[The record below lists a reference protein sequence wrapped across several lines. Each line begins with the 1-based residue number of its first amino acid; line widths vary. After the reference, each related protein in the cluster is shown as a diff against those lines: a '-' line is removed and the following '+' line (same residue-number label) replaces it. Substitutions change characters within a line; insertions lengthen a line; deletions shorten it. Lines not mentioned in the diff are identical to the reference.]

1 MNFYVP
7 ALCTYIYISVCVC
20 VYSYIQN
27 LKKKTYVENLRV
39 GEQIQLESMLQI
51 QDVEM

>member
-7 ALCTYIYISVCVC
+7 AHFQYIC
-20 VYSYIQN
+20 VYASIQN

-39 GEQIQLESMLQI
+39 GEQIKLKFMLQKR
-51 QDVEM
+51 DGEM

>member
-7 ALCTYIYISVCVC
+7 AYFLYIC
-20 VYSYIQN
+20 VYSSIQN

-39 GEQIQLESMLQI
+39 GVQIKLESLLQK
-51 QDVEM
+51 QDAEM